1 MSYFP
6 QVKMSPYE
14 KGDGKMELLQM
25 SKKELSRVEVMERIR
40 AKKMTQKK
48 GAETL
53 GISVRQ
59 VRRHWKKYEEK
70 GAAGLNNKSRGK
82 PSNNR
87 LPSETRQRAI
97 DLLHSLYADFGPT
110 FAHEKLVEKHE
121 LKLSSGSVR
130 QIMIRENLWIPRK
143 AKKIVAHQMRERRAC
158 FGELVQ
164 IDGSP
169 HRWFEERAPACTL
182 LVFIDDATGKLGE
195 LRFVKSESFF
205 SYAAASRAYIERHGK
220 PVAFYSDKHGIFRV
234 NQPSVGLGESL
245 TQFGRAMQELEIAI
259 ICANTPQAKG
269 RVERVNLTLQDRL
282 VKEMRL
288 LNISSMEE
296 GNAYLPEFMQDFN
309 QRFAVVPRSEHDAHR
324 PLLIKDN
331 LDQILTWQ
339 ETRIISKN
347 LSIQFKN
354 AVYQIQTDR
363 PTYALRNAKVT
374 VCLDADSKVTI
385 LYKSKELAYNIF
397 KKQARQSEV
406 LSSKEVDRKVDQ
418 VRKQHKPAPDHPWRK
433 SFSTQSS
440 GPKAD
445 IPTLSKERTF

>member
-1 MSYFP
+1 
-6 QVKMSPYE
+6 
-14 KGDGKMELLQM
+14 MELLQM
-25 SKKELSRVEVMERIR
+25 SKKELSRVEVMERMKARKI
-40 AKKMTQKK
+40 TQKK
-48 GAETL
+48 GA
-53 GISVRQ
+53 
-59 VRRHWKKYEEK
+59 
-70 GAAGLNNKSRGK
+70 AGLMSKRRGK

-97 DLLHSLYADFGPT
+97 DLLHGLYADFGPT
-110 FAHEKLVEKHE
+110 FAHENLVEKHG

-130 QIMIRENLWIPRK
+130 QIMIRENLWTPRK

-169 HRWFEERAPACTL
+169 HRWFEERGPACTL
-182 LVFIDDATGKLGE
+182 LVFMDDATGALGE

-205 SYAAASRAYIERHGK
+205 SYAAASRDYIERHGK

-234 NQPSVGLGESL
+234 NQPSVGLGENL

-269 RVERVNLTLQDRL
+269 RVERVNFTMQDRL

-288 LNISSMEE
+288 LGISGMEE
-296 GNAYLPEFMQDFN
+296 GNVYLPDFMEDFN
-309 QRFAVVPRSEHDAHR
+309 RRFAVVPRSKNNAHH
-324 PLLIKDN
+324 PLLLKDD

-339 ETRIISKN
+339 EMRTISKA

-354 AVYQIQTDR
+354 VVYQIQTDR

-374 VCLDADSKVTI
+374 VCLEADDKITI
-385 LYKSKELAYNIF
+385 LYKNKELAYTIF
-397 KKQARQSEV
+397 KKQAKQSEI
-406 LSSKEVDRKVDQ
+406 LSSKDVDHKVDK
-418 VRKQHKPAPDHPWRK
+418 VRKQYKPAADHPWRK
-433 SFSTQSS
+433 GFSTSLS

-445 IPTLSKERTF
+445 ILT

>member
-1 MSYFP
+1 
-6 QVKMSPYE
+6 
-14 KGDGKMELLQM
+14 MELVQM
-25 SKKELSRVEVMERIR
+25 SKKELSRVEVMERIK
-40 AKKMTQKK
+40 AKSMTQKK
-48 GAETL
+48 GAEAL
-53 GISVRQ
+53 SISVRQ
-59 VRRHWKKYEEK
+59 VRRLWKNYQEK
-70 GAAGLNNKSRGK
+70 GAVGLVSKSRGK

-87 LPSETRQRAI
+87 LPTKTRQRAI

-110 FAHEKLVEKHE
+110 FAHEKLVEKHG
-121 LKLSSGSVR
+121 LALSSGSVR
-130 QIMIRENLWIPRK
+130 QIMIRENLWTPRK

-169 HRWFEERAPACTL
+169 HRWFEDRAPACTL
-182 LVFIDDATGKLGE
+182 LVFIDDATGALGE

-234 NQPSVGLGESL
+234 NQPSVGIGDSL

-288 LNISSMEE
+288 LGISSMEE
-296 GNAYLPEFMQDFN
+296 GNAYLPEFMEAFN
-309 QRFAVVPRSEHDAHR
+309 RRFAVVPRSNIDAHH
-324 PLLIKDN
+324 PLLLKDN
-331 LDQILTWQ
+331 LDQVLTWQ

-347 LSIQFKN
+347 LSVQFKN
-354 AVYQIQTDR
+354 VVYQIQTDR
-363 PTYALRNAKVT
+363 PTYALRKAKVI
-374 VCLDADSKVTI
+374 VCLKADRNVTI
-385 LYKSKELAYNIF
+385 LYKGKELAYTIF
-397 KKQARQSEV
+397 KKQAKQSEI
-406 LSSKEVDRKVDQ
+406 LSSKDLDRKVDK
-418 VRKQHKPAPDHPWRK
+418 VRKQYKPAADHPWRTG
-433 SFSTQSS
+433 FSASLS

-445 IPTLSKERTF
+445 ISTLSK

>member
-1 MSYFP
+1 
-6 QVKMSPYE
+6 
-14 KGDGKMELLQM
+14 MELLAM
-25 SKKELSRVEVMERIR
+25 SKKELSRVEIMERIKS
-40 AKKMTQKK
+40 KKMTQKK
-48 GAETL
+48 GAAAL

-59 VRRHWKKYEEK
+59 IRRLRKRYEEK
-70 GAAGLNNKSRGK
+70 GAAGLINKSRGR

-87 LPSETRQRAI
+87 LPTERRQRAI

-110 FAHEKLVEKHE
+110 LAHEKLVEKHGLE
-121 LKLSSGSVR
+121 LSSGSVR
-130 QIMIRENLWIPRK
+130 QLMIRENLWTPRK
-143 AKKIVAHQMRERRAC
+143 AKKIIAHQMRERRAC
-158 FGELVQ
+158 VGELVQ

-169 HRWFEERAPACTL
+169 HHWFEDRAPACTL

-205 SYAAASRAYIERHGK
+205 SYAEASRAYIERHGK

-234 NQPSVGLGESL
+234 NQPSVGIGDGL

-288 LNISSMEE
+288 LGISSMEE
-296 GNAYLPEFMQDFN
+296 GNVYLPEFMEDFN
-309 QRFAVVPRSEHDAHR
+309 RRFSVTPRSNNDAHR
-324 PLLIKDN
+324 LLLLKDH
-331 LDQILTWQ
+331 LAQTLTWQ

-354 AVYQIQTDR
+354 VVYQIQTDR
-363 PTYALRNAKVT
+363 PTYALRKAKVT
-374 VCLDADSKVTI
+374 VCLMADGKVTI
-385 LYKSKELAYNIF
+385 LYKGKELAYTIF
-397 KKQARQSEV
+397 KKQAKQSEI
-406 LSSKEVDRKVDQ
+406 LSSKDLDRKVDK
-418 VRKQHKPAPDHPWRK
+418 VRKHYKPAADHPWRTG
-433 SFSTQSS
+433 FSTSLS

-445 IPTLSKERTF
+445 ISTLSK